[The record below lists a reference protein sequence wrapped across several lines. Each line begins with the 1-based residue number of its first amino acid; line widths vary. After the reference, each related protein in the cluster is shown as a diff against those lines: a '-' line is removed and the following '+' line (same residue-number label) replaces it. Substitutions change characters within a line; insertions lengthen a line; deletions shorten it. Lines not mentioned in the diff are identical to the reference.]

1 MEYKIHKYQKLL
13 TIDNN
18 GHKFE
23 IELVSS
29 PDNFSLLESDASLF
43 LINEDVKCT
52 IEKDDNKLKL
62 TFNNEK
68 FRSSAAGIIFRNIS
82 SFSSVNENYSVINF
96 GNKSLR
102 AIGNDLHID
111 MDKSG
116 LAVLR
121 FMSLASTLIFE
132 ESINEFKTSSVSAL
146 TALTS
151 PLNISVGQRDP
162 EFAIGVY
169 DKFSSNV
176 FTRPRDIRHGNPVI
190 STVPTHGPDLTTAE
204 LDAINEGLGFD
215 TRTIYFKIV
224 SDRIVEPAITQGEK
238 SALKLKLSLP
248 AGLDTVRDPISLSM
262 YFVEHDNA
270 LSPTMSIYVA
280 SFDFHK
286 EDTIN
291 YVDGFMLMDVYC
303 PMIVQESM
311 PISFGIV

>member
-13 TIDNN
+13 TIENN

-23 IELVSS
+23 IELVTA
-29 PDNFSLLESDASLF
+29 PDNFLLLESQSSLF

-52 IEKDDNKLKL
+52 VEKFEDKLKL
-62 TFNNEK
+62 IFNNDN
-68 FRSSAAGIIFRNIS
+68 FRSSAAGIILRSIS
-82 SFSSVNENYSVINF
+82 SFKSIDENYSIVNF

-102 AIGNDLHID
+102 LVGNDIHID
-111 MDKSG
+111 VDQSG
-116 LAVLR
+116 LVVIR
-121 FMSLASTLIFE
+121 FMSLSSELIFE
-132 ESINEFKTSSVSAL
+132 EVDNTFKTSSVSAF

-151 PLNISVGQRDP
+151 PLNISIGQRDP

-190 STVPTHGPDLTTAE
+190 STVPTHGPDMTSAE
-204 LDAINEGLGFD
+204 LDAINEGIGFD
-215 TRTIYFKIV
+215 KRTIYFKIV
-224 SDRIVEPAITQGEK
+224 SDRVVEPAIVQGEK

-248 AGLDTVRDPISLSM
+248 AGLDTVKDPISLSM

-270 LSPTMSIYVA
+270 LNPTMSIYVA

-303 PMIVQESM
+303 PMIIQESM
-311 PISFGIV
+311 PISFGIA